1 MTEKRAIGPD
11 ILRGLA
17 ILLVAATHMPSVSP
31 AAFWTFWQQFGW
43 LGVDIFFV
51 LSGYLIGTELLKPA
65 PRGEAPDLR
74 IFYLKRAFRILPA
87 FWFVLML
94 YALPIMREGPTM
106 APAWRFLTFTVNF
119 GLDIRTARTF
129 SHAWSLCV
137 EEHFYLLL
145 PLIILLFRKLNR
157 SWLPI
162 VFVLTVIAGGM
173 WLRHSLWLDW
183 RTHGALP
190 AEFLKRIYYPS
201 YCRIDG
207 LLMGVCLA
215 AVRLYHGDLWRR
227 YARPVILLPL
237 AIVCIGITGA
247 MNVQDNQIL
256 SETGSIIFYPLFA
269 LGVVL
274 LLSVMLDLESRM
286 QFMRWSGL
294 SFIAAISYSFY
305 LSQKI
310 VYHIDK
316 LFLPS
321 EWTTGWSAVA
331 VFYLTAIAFAAVM
344 HVVIEQPLMK
354 LRNRVLARMKKPSQL
369 PETAFNSIASD

>member
-1 MTEKRAIGPD
+1 MSEKRAIGPD

-17 ILLVAATHMPSVSP
+17 ILLVAATHMPGEMP
-31 AAFWTFWQQFGW
+31 PAFWTYWLQFGW

-51 LSGYLIGTELLKPA
+51 LSGYLIGTELLKPVH
-65 PRGEAPDLR
+65 RGNTPDLR

-87 FWFVLML
+87 FWFMLAL
-94 YALPIMREGPTM
+94 YAFPIMREGPTM
-106 APAWRFLTFTVNF
+106 APVWRFLTFTVNF

-145 PLIILLFRKLNR
+145 PMLILLFCKLNR
-157 SWLPI
+157 SWVPFVFAVVVI
-162 VFVLTVIAGGM
+162 VGGM

-183 RTHGALP
+183 QAHGALP
-190 AEFLKRIYYPS
+190 AEFLKHIYYPS

-207 LLMGVCLA
+207 LLMGVLLA

-227 YARPVILLPL
+227 YARPVILLPM
-237 AIVCIGITGA
+237 ATVCFGITGA

-256 SETGSIIFYPLFA
+256 SEIGSVMFYPLFS
-269 LGVVL
+269 LGVAL
-274 LLSVMLDLESRM
+274 LLSALLDLEPRI

-305 LSQKI
+305 LSQKM

-316 LFLPS
+316 LLLP
-321 EWTTGWSAVA
+321 EGWTTGWAAIA
-331 VFYLTAIAFAAVM
+331 VFYITAIAFASVM
-344 HVVIEQPLMK
+344 HIAIEQPFMK
-354 LRNRVLARMKKPSQL
+354 LRYLILARMKKPPQL
-369 PETAFNSIASD
+369 PETAFKSIASD